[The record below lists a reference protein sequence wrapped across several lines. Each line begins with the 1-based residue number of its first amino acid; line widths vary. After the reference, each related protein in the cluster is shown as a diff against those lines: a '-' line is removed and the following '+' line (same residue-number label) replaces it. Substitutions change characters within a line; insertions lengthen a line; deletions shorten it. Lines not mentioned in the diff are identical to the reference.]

1 MELVHGARDR
11 PITPSLSRQPPPSRA
26 ATLLL
31 EDGSYFRGFG
41 LGASTM
47 VAGELIFTTS
57 MTGYHEALTDP
68 SYRGQLLMFTY
79 PLIGNYGVAGR
90 AQSGHIQ
97 PQAVIMAMLSES
109 WAERRSLRE
118 NLVSNNVPA
127 LHGVDTRAIARHI
140 RQHGAMPAVLSV
152 HPFGL
157 EPSASELRRVL
168 RTCAYDSTDY
178 TASASVSV
186 AEVHGYGDRRIA
198 LLDCGNKQ
206 SVIDEL
212 VRRGLEV
219 ILLPAQTPTA
229 EILAWAPRGL
239 IISNGPGNPG
249 MATSIVDTIRELYGR
264 LPLFGICLG
273 HQLLALSA
281 GANTYKLKFGHRGA
295 NHPVQD
301 CLTGRAFV
309 TTQNHGFAVD
319 AVTLPADLVVSH
331 RNLNDG
337 TVEGLRHR
345 ALPIRSV
352 QFHPEGAPGP
362 RDAGIMLDEWL
373 DLVA

>member
-1 MELVHGARDR
+1 
-11 PITPSLSRQPPPSRA
+11 
-26 ATLLL
+26 
-31 EDGSYFRGFG
+31 
-41 LGASTM
+41 M

-157 EPSASELRRVL
+157 EPSAAELRRVL

-345 ALPIRSV
+345 ALPVRSV

>member
-1 MELVHGARDR
+1 MQVDEITGDLL
-11 PITPSLSRQPPPSRA
+11 ITPSSVRRPPPSRA

-31 EDGSYFRGFG
+31 DDGTYFRGYG
-41 LGASTM
+41 LGANTM
-47 VAGELIFTTS
+47 VSGELIFTTA
-57 MTGYHEALTDP
+57 MTGYYEALTDP

-79 PLIGNYGVAGR
+79 PLIGNYGISGR
-90 AQSGHIQ
+90 AQSVSVQ

-109 WAERRSLRE
+109 WKERRSLRE
-118 NLVSNNVPA
+118 HLVNNRVPA
-127 LHGVDTRAIARHI
+127 LHGVDTRAIAQHI
-140 RQHGAMPAVLSV
+140 RRHGAMPAVLSV
-152 HPFGL
+152 HPIGM
-157 EPSASELRRVL
+157 EPPAAELRRVL
-168 RTCAYDSTDY
+168 RTCAYDTTDY
-178 TASASVSV
+178 VGAASVSLP
-186 AEVHGYGDRRIA
+186 EVHGAGNRRIA

-206 SVIDEL
+206 SLIDEL

-219 ILLPAQTPTA
+219 ILLPAQTPAA
-229 EILAWAPRGL
+229 EIMKWAPRGL
-239 IISNGPGNPG
+239 IISNGPGNPI

-273 HQLLALSA
+273 HQLLALAS
-281 GANTYKLKFGHRGA
+281 GADTYKLKFGHRGA

-301 CLTGRAFV
+301 CLSGRAFV

-319 AVTLPADLVVSH
+319 PASLPADLSVSH
-331 RNLNDG
+331 RNINDG

-345 ALPIRSV
+345 TLPVRSV

-373 DLVA
+373 GMVA